1 MNGVISKGLYRWPS
15 LTSRAPS
22 YRTTGRKSHSPPL
35 LTQPTAYCA
44 RLASLGAC
52 RNSGTPSQEAFR
64 ESHSHWS
71 SNLCRSCCARPHTHC
86 QTPHAGSAREFAD
99 AKDDLSAA
107 AAYCVAQDGEV
118 ENRAPYFNTNDD
130 PKNWFR
136 LSGFRKFC
144 QFTLKRDGSR
154 IHVLLST
161 LYTQQPSLAALAYYA
176 KVPFDGNCNG
186 NPGSCYCSQL
196 GGTDLFGG
204 INLNGGGWVLKGA
217 IDEVLEAC
225 IFPDMS
231 SIDSWGLAYHQANII
246 RGKNLAKVLRY
257 PNPYAAKQ

>member
-1 MNGVISKGLYRWPS
+1 VLF
-15 LTSRAPS
+15 LTSI
-22 YRTTGRKSHSPPL
+22 
-35 LTQPTAYCA
+35 
-44 RLASLGAC
+44 
-52 RNSGTPSQEAFR
+52 
-64 ESHSHWS
+64 
-71 SNLCRSCCARPHTHC
+71 ARPVY
-86 QTPHAGSAREFAD
+86 AGNAPESPD
-99 AKDDLSAA
+99 AKNDLAAA
-107 AAYCVAQDGEV
+107 AAYCVTQGGEV

-136 LSGFRKFC
+136 LSGYRKFC
-144 QFTLKRDGSR
+144 QFTLKTDGSR
-154 IHVLLST
+154 IHVLLTT
-161 LYTQQPSLAALAYYA
+161 LFTQQPSLAALAYYA